1 MAAYNINSGGEVNWD
16 TLTGGSVN
24 ATLDTYTISNNS
36 TLVINTDS
44 YQCANHSVAFGSL
57 DTVSYTGIGGKLKF
71 DGTKVRVI
79 PFNTGTGNV
88 PAIGT
93 SIVQGGVSAPLLGV
107 WANWQSEPLAA
118 GAAMPTSGFIKVKN
132 KTGGNYAAGALTNIG
147 ATATGA
153 DVIGW
158 IEIRGADTA
167 TITIPRIGAFESLG
181 DWFELGTT
189 NGTRGQVLACPTT
202 ATVAGVFPGVWI
214 ETGVGT
220 NVYERFT
227 GCGNMVAITGTPT
240 DERGKLVWQTTSGIR
255 IGSDGTNNVGFL
267 PPSGC
272 RVRIPNI
279 ILTCCTRTA
288 GSGSG
293 PRVLPNATLGT
304 RQEFIT
310 TSSGDINMQDTVC
323 QWYANFVQA
332 YSTVVR
338 DCAINDSLV
347 IQEISQPLDID
358 NVIVAPTQAQLNFA
372 LNGLNN
378 YAGGNITNCLFVRF
392 SMAASG
398 AFVNQFN
405 FNRNINITNVKS
417 QTLTNRANA
426 AVGAWTETQNVNC
439 IWTDCI
445 YIGGKL
451 SSIRSQN
458 CQYINGRYA
467 DTMSGT
473 TGTALT
479 QAMYDLFGTNN
490 AFISGADFIGLTN
503 VHPYG
508 SVVFCNA
515 TINTKVRLIGTPA
528 APRNLGSAN
537 QTGAIVESAGSNS
550 GLRLQRLY
558 ASNTRTNP
566 WILQNTDNDVII
578 DDVFGD
584 YADNA
589 AIASLNTIA
598 RGVALTGQTAGQTA
612 VYGTHWKD
620 SFTSATIGKIE
631 ILCNEPTTLSA
642 AQCAKTG
649 GTPRFNSV
657 GQVALTTVGDQVTW
671 TMPYFA
677 IGHTALANLAPT
689 LTGTNTGNMTYQFQ
703 WDTGSGM
710 NGTWLTLNAA
720 NLNAVGAINP
730 ATGIKLMVR
739 ATCATANAGNLLTN
753 IAIATVTTATAQQNN
768 VYPLDTIAVTI
779 SAQVTLAGAEIRVY
793 DMDNLPAGSLGT
805 ELSGVESNGGS
816 FYTFTAV
823 QGNVV
828 WLQIIKDGYEEYG
841 QAITISSLSTNISVI
856 LIPDTNY

>member
-36 TLVINTDS
+36 TLVIDTDS
-44 YQCANHSVAFGSL
+44 YQCANHSAAFGSL
-57 DTVSYTGIGGKLKF
+57 DTVSYTGIGGKLKI

-93 SIVQGGVSAPLLGV
+93 SIVQGGVSATLLGV
-107 WANWQSEPLAA
+107 WANWQSEPIAA
-118 GAAMPTSGFIKVKN
+118 GAAMPASGFIKVKN
-132 KTGGNYAAGALTNIG
+132 KTGGNYTAGALTNIG

-153 DVIGW
+153 DVVGW

-167 TITIPRIGAFESLG
+167 TITIPRIGAFESIG

-293 PRVLPNATLGT
+293 PRVLPNAALAT

-332 YSTVVR
+332 YGTVIR
-338 DCAINDSLV
+338 DSAVNDSLV

-372 LNGLNN
+372 LNALNN
-378 YAGGNITNCLFVRF
+378 YGGGNIANCLFVRF
-392 SMAASG
+392 SMAATN
-398 AFVNQFN
+398 AFVCQFN
-405 FNRNINITNVKS
+405 FNSNINITNVKS
-417 QTLTNRANA
+417 QTLTNRTNA
-426 AVGAWTETQNVNC
+426 AVGTWSETQNNNC
-439 IWTDCI
+439 VWTDCI
-445 YIGGKL
+445 HIGGKHA
-451 SSIRSQN
+451 SSRSQN
-458 CQYINGRYA
+458 CQYINGSYS

-479 QAMYDLFGTNN
+479 QAMYDLFATTN
-490 AFISGADFIGLTN
+490 AFISGVDFLGLTN

-508 SVVFCNA
+508 SIVYANA
-515 TINTKVRLIGTPA
+515 TINTTVRLIGTPA
-528 APRNLGSAN
+528 SPRNLGSAN
-537 QTGAIVESAGSNS
+537 ACGAIVESPGSNT
-550 GLRLQRLY
+550 GLRMQRLY

-578 DDVFGD
+578 DNVFGD

-598 RGVALTGQTAGQTA
+598 RGVALIGQTAGQTA

-620 SFTSATIGKIE
+620 SFTSATVGKIE
-631 ILCNEPTTLSA
+631 ILCNEPTALSA

-657 GQVALTTVGDQVTW
+657 GQVALTTIGDQVTW

-730 ATGIKLMVR
+730 ATGIKLMVQ

-768 VYPLDTIAVTI
+768 VYPLDVNTLTLTGLQPGSDVVIYEAGTTTVLASVDANAGSTYAYTYSGADTIDIGVF
-779 SAQVTLAGAEIRVY
+779 LAGYIPLYIR
-793 DMDNLPAGSLGT
+793 NL
-805 ELSGVESNGGS
+805 
-816 FYTFTAV
+816 
-823 QGNVV
+823 
-828 WLQIIKDGYEEYG
+828 
-841 QAITISSLSTNISVI
+841 AITTTDSSLPISQVVDRAY
-856 LIPDTNY
+856 LT